1 MADSPFGVIFD
12 LDGTLVASEILYFRA
27 TERILAPHGRSLAEL
42 TPLERS
48 LIPGRAAIENVRFYC
63 RRFGLPDAPEE
74 VSRRRMEMVCRLLEE
89 DGVALIPGAD
99 AFVRALRAAGAR
111 MAVASSSPRRYVE
124 RVLAITGLAPHFD
137 AVRTGDDVTRY
148 KPDPE
153 IFELARR
160 ALDLPAARCVVVED
174 AHSGIQA
181 GKAASMRVLA
191 VESEQT
197 LPHQAAAADRVV
209 PDFRG
214 LGVADIAAL
223 LEAPA
228 PQGAVPS
235 C

>member
-1 MADSPFGVIFD
+1 MTEQPFGVIFD
-12 LDGTLVASEILYFRA
+12 LDGTLVASEVLYFRA
-27 TERILAPHGRSLAEL
+27 TEQILAPHGRSLTEL

-48 LIPGRAAIENVRFYC
+48 MIPGRAAVVNIRFYC
-63 RRFGLPDAPEE
+63 ERFGLPYAPEE
-74 VSRRRMEMVCRLLEE
+74 LTQRRMDMVCRLLEQ

-99 AFVRALRAAGAR
+99 SFVQALRASGVR
-111 MAVASSSPRRYVE
+111 TAVASSSPRRYVT
-124 RVLAITGLAPHFD
+124 RVLEVTGLAPHFD
-137 AVRTGDDVTRY
+137 AVRTGDDVTRF
-148 KPDPE
+148 KPDPQ
-153 IFELARR
+153 IFDLARE
-160 ALDLPAARCVVVED
+160 ALGLPAARCVVVED

-181 GKAASMRVLA
+181 GKAAAMKVLA

-223 LEAPA
+223 LASAPRDEVVS
-228 PQGAVPS
+228 P